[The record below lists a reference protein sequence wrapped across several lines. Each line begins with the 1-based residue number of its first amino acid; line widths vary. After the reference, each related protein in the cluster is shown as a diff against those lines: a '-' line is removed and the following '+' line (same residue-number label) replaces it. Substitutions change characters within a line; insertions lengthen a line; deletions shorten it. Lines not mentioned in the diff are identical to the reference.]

1 MKYSEEIIK
10 KLNELQAF
18 PQDAGELWE
27 EFTSLITRY
36 DEFDASCKRNHYP
49 MQCGGNPF
57 FKPENIGKKIN
68 AI

>member
-36 DEFDASCKRNHYP
+36 DEFDA
-49 MQCGGNPF
+49 
-57 FKPENIGKKIN
+57 
-68 AI
+68 